1 MIMPFQYFNLHF
13 HHNKM
18 HWKFN
23 AYVLHVCFT
32 LRSLWVWDLGTEW
45 PESSVHDFEKVEAI
59 GSNREKKEIFFRAPP
74 SRFAIASARSNR

>member
-1 MIMPFQYFNLHF
+1 MPFQYFNLHF

-18 HWKFN
+18 LTLELKFN

-59 GSNREKKEIFFRAPP
+59 GSNREKKNLFSYSSLALRD
-74 SRFAIASARSNR
+74 RLRSF